1 MFKFVA
7 VIEQIRSDFLLMKYS
22 ILGKLYFPAEYV
34 EMWNSILL
42 IKFIYLPIIHL
53 G

>member
-1 MFKFVA
+1 
-7 VIEQIRSDFLLMKYS
+7 MKYS

-42 IKFIYLPIIHL
+42 IKFIYLPLERVHNDHIKL
-53 G
+53 TSSMALP